1 MEKKPNPLRIV
12 ILGLLGRND
21 AVSYTQVYDFD
32 GLDERTAKEEGLSKD
47 AWSILK
53 DGTREAKTFEDTFNG
68 KASKAQ
74 KSPAQIKPKV
84 RTIQPAQNP
93 SERIDRTS
101 IVEGETKTADKGD
114 DMGPERTIGPG
125 H

>member
-21 AVSYTQVYDFD
+21 AVSYTQVFDFD

-53 DGTREAKTFEDTFNG
+53 DGRREADTFEVTFNR
-68 KASKAQ
+68 KAQ
-74 KSPAQIKPKV
+74 KVPAQSRPTVK
-84 RTIQPAQNP
+84 TIQPAQNP
-93 SERIDRTS
+93 SKRIDRTS
-101 IVEGETKTADKGD
+101 IVEGETKTDKDD
-114 DMGPERTIGPG
+114 DMGSERTIGPG

>member
-32 GLDERTAKEEGLSKD
+32 DLDERTAEKEGLSKD

-74 KSPAQIKPKV
+74 KSPAQIKPTV

-93 SERIDRTS
+93 SKRIDRTS
-101 IVEGETKTADKGD
+101 IVEGETKIADKDD

>member
-1 MEKKPNPLRIV
+1 MEKKPNPLWIV
-12 ILGLLGRND
+12 ISSFFSKNND
-21 AVSYTQVYDFD
+21 AVSYSQVYDFD
-32 GLDERTAKEEGLSKD
+32 DLDERTAEKEGLSKD

-53 DGTREAKTFEDTFNG
+53 DGTREAKTFEVTFNR
-68 KASKAQ
+68 KAQ
-74 KSPAQIKPKV
+74 KAPAQSRPTV

-93 SERIDRTS
+93 SKRIDRTS
-101 IVEGETKTADKGD
+101 IVEGETKIADKDD